1 MYISMAT
8 INFAKTEHL
17 HLISEFELNEFHD
30 EAYSFDTLSDIMKDN
45 YLLKNNDNIFE
56 ISNEEDLIGY
66 IIFHITEDFTDIYKI
81 FIRDNDKRKGYATD
95 LLNKVIELAK
105 RYNSKKI
112 MIEVRSNN
120 TNAINFYKKN
130 NFEQISVRKD
140 YYKNPTDDALIFER
154 SL

>member
-1 MYISMAT
+1 MIT

-17 HLISEFELNEFHD
+17 NLISEFEINEFHD

-112 MIEVRSNN
+112 MIEVRSKNVS
-120 TNAINFYKKN
+120 AINFYKN
-130 NFEQISVRKD
+130 NGFEQISIRKD

>member
-1 MYISMAT
+1 MIT

-17 HLISEFELNEFHD
+17 QLISEFELNEFHD
-30 EAYSFDTLSDIMKDN
+30 EAYSFDTLTDMMKDN

>member
-1 MYISMAT
+1 MIT

-17 HLISEFELNEFHD
+17 NLISEFELNEFHD
-30 EAYSFDTLSDIMKDN
+30 EAYSFDTLLDIMKDN

-56 ISNEEDLIGY
+56 ISSEDDLIGY

-112 MIEVRSNN
+112 MIEVRSKNVS
-120 TNAINFYKKN
+120 AINFYKKN
-130 NFEQISVRKD
+130 GFEQISIRKD

>member
-1 MYISMAT
+1 MIT
-8 INFAKTEHL
+8 INFAKSEHL
-17 HLISEFELNEFHD
+17 NLISEFEINEFHD

-56 ISNEEDLIGY
+56 ISNDEDLIGY
-66 IIFHITEDFTDIYKI
+66 IIFHITDDFTDIYKI

-112 MIEVRSNN
+112 MIEVRSKNVS
-120 TNAINFYKKN
+120 AINFYKN
-130 NFEQISVRKD
+130 NGFEQITVRKD
-140 YYKNPTDDALIFER
+140 YYKNPLDDALIFER

>member
-1 MYISMAT
+1 MIT

-17 HLISEFELNEFHD
+17 NLISEFEINEFHD

-112 MIEVRSNN
+112 MIEVRSKNVS
-120 TNAINFYKKN
+120 AINFYIKN
-130 NFEQISVRKD
+130 GFEKISVRKY
-140 YYKNPTDDALIFER
+140 YYKNPVDDALIFER